1 MTPHNFQDAFF
12 SRSMNQH
19 FNTAVG
25 TGTVTEESA
34 VRRYLRNAGQL

>member
-1 MTPHNFQDAFF
+1 MKPKSFQDAFF

-19 FNTAVG
+19 FNKAVG
-25 TGTVTEESA
+25 TGEFVEEPP